1 MDAAVGA
8 AGATRTA
15 ACSQGREAL
24 DALAKQRFDA
34 VVTGCTLEPVRPAP
48 NRWYHA
54 VMAAPLPDGD
64 GRFLAEL
71 DVTLDLPL
79 AGIGTRAL
87 AQALDLLLLGAL
99 AVVAVLAIAQFS
111 FRLGSA
117 GPLVLLPILALALP
131 WAYFIA
137 FELALGGQSPGKRV
151 LSLRVVRDDG
161 GEIGPLASIVRN
173 LLRPIDFLPAAYG
186 VGLVVMFLNRHQK
199 RLGDLAAGTVVVREA
214 RRVAALDSHRWPER
228 FRPQDVA
235 LLEGFLARSASLLPD
250 RREQLA
256 SQLLLWLRRDH
267 AEFVGA
273 IPLGETAWETIERL
287 FVRGAD

>member
-1 MDAAVGA
+1 
-8 AGATRTA
+8 
-15 ACSQGREAL
+15 
-24 DALAKQRFDA
+24 
-34 VVTGCTLEPVRPAP
+34 
-48 NRWYHA
+48 
-54 VMAAPLPDGD
+54 MAAPLPDGD

>member
-1 MDAAVGA
+1 
-8 AGATRTA
+8 
-15 ACSQGREAL
+15 
-24 DALAKQRFDA
+24 
-34 VVTGCTLEPVRPAP
+34 
-48 NRWYHA
+48 
-54 VMAAPLPDGD
+54 MAAPLPDGD
-64 GRFLAEL
+64 GRFLADL

-99 AVVAVLAIAQFS
+99 AVVTAFAIVA
-111 FRLGSA
+111 LSA
-117 GPLVLLPILALALP
+117 GLQWSGPWVLLPICVLALP

-151 LSLRVVRDDG
+151 LALRVVRDDG

-214 RRVAALDSHRWPER
+214 HRGAVLESHRWPER

-235 LLEGFLARSASLLPD
+235 LVEGFLARAATLLPD
-250 RREQLA
+250 RREELA
-256 SQLLLWLRRDH
+256 SQLLLWLQRDH

-273 IPLGETAWETIERL
+273 VPPGEAARETIERL
-287 FVRGAD
+287 FVGGAD